1 MKTTRLLFL
10 LICLIASNSILS
22 MEKDSIQ
29 YIYSTEEME
38 EVSQFISKRF
48 GNYDMVMGEKNSEGP
63 RIDIAIIEPT
73 KKRNYYTL
81 CTIGLGAYM
90 MNIDEEKSPLA
101 QEYIELL
108 IYLPANWPISP
119 EKFNDENNFWPVR
132 LLKSTARIPYY
143 EDSYLTFGHTV
154 SSSEEATYAANTDK
168 VGAILLSPVPDPL
181 EPVICQLSS
190 DKEIEFLQVF
200 PVTKDEMSF
209 RKANG
214 SNALIAKLEDIKKA
228 LGIKKWI
235 DFALSRMASAA

>member
-1 MKTTRLLFL
+1 
-10 LICLIASNSILS
+10 

-48 GNYDMVMGEKNSEGP
+48 GDYDMVMGEKNSEGP

-143 EDSYLTFGHTV
+143 EDSCLSLHLKTPQSV
-154 SSSEEATYAANTDK
+154 SHFVRRIWGTSGLHIF
-168 VGAILLSPVPDPL
+168 V
-181 EPVICQLSS
+181 
-190 DKEIEFLQVF
+190 
-200 PVTKDEMSF
+200 
-209 RKANG
+209 
-214 SNALIAKLEDIKKA
+214 
-228 LGIKKWI
+228 W
-235 DFALSRMASAA
+235 